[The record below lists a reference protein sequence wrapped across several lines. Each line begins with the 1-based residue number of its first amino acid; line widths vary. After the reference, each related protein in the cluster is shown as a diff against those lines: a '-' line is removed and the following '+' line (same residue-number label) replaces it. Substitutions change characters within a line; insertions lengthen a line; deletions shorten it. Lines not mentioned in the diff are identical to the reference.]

1 MNILTADNKSYNLNN
16 LPDVVDDMQFNV
28 LDNSNPADP
37 DFFFIPLIFLE
48 SFNSPA
54 MVLKIGEHE
63 VALPLEWQIAIG
75 DPQSGCDVE
84 IIPLTSINNRG
95 FDAMCFNPVSGFMVE
110 FKPIEIVNFYTDVKW
125 HFPKLRA
132 GQLLSIPINNT
143 EKPMCIFIIK
153 DVSRQFDLIDLSKV
167 L

>member
-1 MNILTADNKSYNLNN
+1 M
-16 LPDVVDDMQFNV
+16 
-28 LDNSNPADP
+28 
-37 DFFFIPLIFLE
+37 
-48 SFNSPA
+48 
-54 MVLKIGEHE
+54 
-63 VALPLEWQIAIG
+63 
-75 DPQSGCDVE
+75 E

>member
-63 VALPLEWQIAIG
+63 VALPLEW
-75 DPQSGCDVE
+75 
-84 IIPLTSINNRG
+84 
-95 FDAMCFNPVSGFMVE
+95 
-110 FKPIEIVNFYTDVKW
+110 
-125 HFPKLRA
+125 
-132 GQLLSIPINNT
+132 
-143 EKPMCIFIIK
+143 
-153 DVSRQFDLIDLSKV
+153 
-167 L
+167 